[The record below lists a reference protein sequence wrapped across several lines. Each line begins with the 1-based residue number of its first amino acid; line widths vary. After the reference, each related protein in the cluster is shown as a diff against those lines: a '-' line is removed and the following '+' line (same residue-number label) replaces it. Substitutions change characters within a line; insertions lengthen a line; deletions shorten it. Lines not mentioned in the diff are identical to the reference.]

1 VDKPSLNTLMGLNAG
16 LVDTAGFL
24 ALHGL
29 FTAHVTGNFVTIGS
43 SLVLGTSGI
52 VAKLLALPVF
62 CIVIVVTRMVSF
74 FLPRLGLPILRT
86 MLTLQLLLLILG
98 AALAIHFGPFPD
110 AEDTLYS
117 VITGMVLVAAMA
129 IQNAAHRIHLGSA
142 PPTTMMTGTTTQI
155 MIDIGE
161 LLVGAPS
168 ESKAAAQ
175 ARLRRMSAIV
185 AVFALGCAVG
195 AFLYGQF
202 GVWCFVVPPLIA
214 APLLFMQEV
223 RTAA

>member
-1 VDKPSLNTLMGLNAG
+1 MGLNAG

-62 CIVIVVTRMVSF
+62 CLVIIVTRMASF
-74 FLPRLGLPILRT
+74 SLPGLGLPILRT
-86 MLTLQLLLLILG
+86 MLAIQLLLLIFG
-98 AALAIHFGPFPD
+98 AALAVCFGPFP
-110 AEDTLYS
+110 EGDTLPAI
-117 VITGMVLVAAMA
+117 VTGMVLVSAMA

-142 PPTTMMTGTTTQI
+142 PPTTIMTGTTTQI
-155 MIDIGE
+155 MIDIGD
-161 LLVGAPS
+161 LLVGGPP

-175 ARLRRMSAIV
+175 VRLRRMSASV
-185 AVFALGCAVG
+185 AMFALGCAIG
-195 AFLYGQF
+195 AFLYAQLN
-202 GVWCFVVPPLIA
+202 VWCFIVPPLIA
-214 APLLFMQEV
+214 APLLFMHEAK
-223 RTAA
+223 AAV